1 MRGSRTPRRNKY
13 GSNRHVARVGQQ
25 ECHFD
30 SMAEHRYAEWLE
42 RQRKAG
48 LIHRWEHHPR
58 RVEVWDSLTD
68 TMLCFLKPDFR
79 ILTNSGDVEYHEVK
93 GMATGLWRV
102 KRKLLETLTAH
113 TYIVIDAGRG
123 VCATGIGEP
132 ALFDERPRKKR
143 RKR

>member
-13 GSNRHVARVGQQ
+13 GSNSHVARVGQQ

-48 LIHRWEHHPR
+48 LIHRWKHHPR

-79 ILTNSGDVEYHEVK
+79 ILTNAGDVEYHEVK
-93 GMATGLWRV
+93 GMATSSWRL